1 MLYETRAAR
10 RELEPFVKS
19 LWRLRGAAAEIEPQA
34 VVPDG
39 CFELI
44 VHLGEPFVEH
54 EVYAA
59 EASAT
64 QSAAHAPVASPQRPA
79 PRRQDRALLAA
90 TLRRTVV
97 VAASGEV
104 DVIGVRFHPARAYPF
119 LAAAPVEVVDRVA
132 PAVDV
137 MARELAALPARLEPA
152 PTETLFDVAEV
163 ALVARLRRIGNDA
176 RFDRLASAL
185 TAEDGFTMDALARAA
200 GISLRQ
206 LERLFKS
213 RAGVTAKT
221 LQRVVR
227 FHRVASRLLDD
238 GGAPD
243 LATLALDGGFF
254 DQAHMSHEFR
264 VLADVSPSRY
274 PDRAGMLDRLFA
286 EA

>member
-1 MLYETRAAR
+1 MLYEAR
-10 RELEPFVKS
+10 GARGALEPFVKC
-19 LWRLRGAAAEIEPQA
+19 LWRLRGAPGEIEPQPI
-34 VVPDG
+34 VPDG

-44 VHLGEPFVEH
+44 VHLGEPLVEL
-54 EVYAA
+54 EVYAPD
-59 EASAT
+59 
-64 QSAAHAPVASPQRPA
+64 APIAGGRSHPP

-97 VAASGEV
+97 VAARGDV

-119 LAAAPVEVVDRVA
+119 LAAAPAEVVDRMA
-132 PAVDV
+132 PAPDV

-152 PTETLFDVAEV
+152 PTETLFTVVED
-163 ALVARLRRIGNDA
+163 ALIERLGRAGSDA

-185 TAEDGFTMDALARAA
+185 IAADGLTMDGLAHAA

-206 LERLFKS
+206 FERLFKS
-213 RAGVTAKT
+213 RAGVAAKT

-227 FHRVASRLLDD
+227 FHRIAKRLLDGD
-238 GGAPD
+238 GMAD

-264 VLADVSPSRY
+264 ALAQVSPSRY
-274 PDRAGMLDRLFA
+274 PDRAGALDRLFA
-286 EA
+286 DV